1 MKGIWN
7 KYKGIIILII
17 VLGLFILFV
26 YSINDKSKNNK
37 NIRDVDDA
45 FLRNYKINEVINVY
59 LTDEDIA
66 KKYLSEYVNLLLYHR
81 EEAFKIVNADT
92 LVEKFIDYDSFN
104 KYVKNMLNDSF
115 VKATVKSY
123 TYDIENGKK
132 VMRVMDID
140 GNKFTFFEDSIMN
153 YTVKF

>member
-81 EEAFKIVNADT
+81 EEAFKLVNADT

>member
-81 EEAFKIVNADT
+81 EEAFKLVNADT

-115 VKATVKSY
+115 VKS
-123 TYDIENGKK
+123 NGY
-132 VMRVMDID
+132 RW
-140 GNKFTFFEDSIMN
+140 
-153 YTVKF
+153 